1 MGDFRNFENRAVI
14 GKALRL
20 RREIDDFEARWPA
33 LGTRQ
38 ETLPGFSWT
47 QLERQLVDLSA
58 TPAQAEM
65 ARHLVSA
72 TQKLAPFKPAEMVLR
87 EMSEIVDACPE
98 LSGTSLRRAQAADA
112 AIPEPKP
119 FDKAAG
125 RARMEELLGALPTA

>member
-1 MGDFRNFENRAVI
+1 MGDWQNFDNRAVI

-33 LGTRQ
+33 LASRE

-58 TPAQAEM
+58 TPAQADM

-72 TQKLAPFKPAEMVLR
+72 TRKLAPFKPPEMVLR
-87 EMSEIVDACPE
+87 EILCLTWVLLDENFRPDTDQDLAQMS
-98 LSGTSLRRAQAADA
+98 
-112 AIPEPKP
+112 
-119 FDKAAG
+119 
-125 RARMEELLGALPTA
+125 